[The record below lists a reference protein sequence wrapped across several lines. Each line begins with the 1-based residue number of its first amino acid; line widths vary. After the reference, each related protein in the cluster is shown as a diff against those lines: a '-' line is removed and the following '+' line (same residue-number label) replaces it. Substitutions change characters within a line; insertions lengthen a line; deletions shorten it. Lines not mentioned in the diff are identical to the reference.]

1 MNRYAPQ
8 DFKPFDESGIDEYE
22 QLCAGHS
29 RRSLWEFRKFMDPT
43 MIKGWWPQ
51 EVARQFE
58 VFHRKLKAGRRP
70 KLVIEAPPQHGK
82 TRGLQDYISW
92 ASGDLPSLRTIY
104 ASFSDDLGV
113 ATNSFLQ
120 RRFDDN
126 KYQLTF
132 PGTRL
137 NSTNASKDTSY
148 QRNSSLLEFVGQK
161 GSFRNVTVQG
171 QVNGKSLDLG
181 VIDDPLKGREQA
193 QSKATRDKTWNW
205 LMDDYFSRFDDAAGL
220 IITMTRWHID
230 DPTGRFIEHFPECV
244 VLKYPAMAVLE
255 PREGLRNDAWDPRRV
270 EGEPLFPQF
279 KSKGFLNER
288 KKSYTVASWESL
300 YQQSPIVSGGGMFP
314 VAKIKYVRNPPNLN
328 EIKKMIRYW
337 DKAGTSGGGA
347 YTCGVLMA
355 LLNQGDWVVMDVVR
369 GQWSALERETNIKN
383 TTEADEAKWG
393 RFETWIEQEP
403 GSGGKESAERTVA
416 NLAGY
421 TCKIDKVTGSKE
433 IRAEPYAAQWQG
445 GNISLVVNS
454 KWNDDFVNE
463 HEVFPTGKYKDQ
475 VDAGAGAFAKT
486 IGKQYNYDTSM
497 KWADAL

>member
-1 MNRYAPQ
+1 MNAPFKAWSEADIDLLEEYYAV
-8 DFKPFDESGIDEYE
+8 ESRE
-22 QLCAGHS
+22 
-29 RRSLWEFRKFMDPT
+29 SLWAFRQYMDPT

-51 EVARQFE
+51 EVSRQFQI
-58 VFHRKLKAGRRP
+58 FFDKLILGLRP

-82 TRGLQDYISW
+82 TRGLQDFIAW
-92 ASGDLPSLRTIY
+92 ASGKAPHLRTIY

-113 ATNSFLQ
+113 STNSFLQ
-120 RRFDDN
+120 RRMDDD
-126 KYQLTF
+126 KYQRVF
-132 PGTRL
+132 PDTRL
-137 NSTNASKDTSY
+137 NSTAAAKDTAY

-161 GSFRNVTVQG
+161 GSFRNTTVNG

-193 QSKATRDKTWNW
+193 QSKAIRDKTWNW

-230 DPTGRFIEHFPECV
+230 DPTGRFIEHFPDCV
-244 VLKYPAMAVLE
+244 VLKYPAFAVLE
-255 PREGLRNDAWDPRRV
+255 PREGLRNDAWDPRKI
-270 EGEPLFPQF
+270 EDEPLFPQF
-279 KSKGFLNER
+279 KSKAFLKER
-288 KKSYTVASWESL
+288 QKSYTVASWESL

-314 VAKIKYVRNPPNLN
+314 INKIKYQKSKPGKND
-328 EIKKMIRYW
+328 IKKLIRYW

-347 YTCGVLMA
+347 YTCGVLCA
-355 LLNQGDWVVMDVVR
+355 LLNSGGWIILDVVR
-369 GQWSALERETNIKN
+369 GQWSAFERETYIKAVA
-383 TTEADEAKWG
+383 EADEAIYG
-393 RFETWIEQEP
+393 RFETWVEQEP

-421 TCKIDKVTGSKE
+421 SIKVDKVTGSKE

-445 GNISLVVNS
+445 GTIELLVA
-454 KWNDDFVNE
+454 KWNVEFVDE

-475 VDAGAGAFAKT
+475 VDAAAGAFAKT

>member
-1 MNRYAPQ
+1 MNKHSPNEFKSWSESDIDLLEEYYAC
-8 DFKPFDESGIDEYE
+8 EAREN
-22 QLCAGHS
+22 
-29 RRSLWEFRKFMDPT
+29 LWAFRQYMDAA

-51 EVARQFE
+51 EVARQFQL
-58 VFHRKLKAGRRP
+58 FYNKLIAGERP

-82 TRGLQDYISW
+82 TRGLQDFVSW
-92 ASGDLPSLRTIY
+92 ASGKSPHLRTIY

-113 ATNSFLQ
+113 STNSFLQ
-120 RRFDDN
+120 RRMDDD
-126 KYQLTF
+126 KYRRTF
-132 PGTRL
+132 PDTRL
-137 NSTNASKDTSY
+137 NSTNASKDTAY

-161 GSFRNVTVQG
+161 GSFRNVTVNG

-193 QSKATRDKTWNW
+193 QSKAIRDKTWNW

-255 PREGLRNDAWDPRRV
+255 PREGLRNDAWDPRKV
-270 EGEPLFPQF
+270 EHEPLFPQF
-279 KSKGFLNER
+279 KSKAFLNER

-314 VAKIKYVRNPPNLN
+314 VAKIKYVRNAPNNN
-328 EIKKMIRYW
+328 EIKKLIRYW

-347 YTCGVLMA
+347 YTCGVLIA
-355 LLNQGDWVVMDVVR
+355 LLNQGDWVVIDVVR
-369 GQWSALERETNIKN
+369 GQWSALEREQNIKA

-421 TCKIDKVTGSKE
+421 TVKIDKVTGAKE

-445 GNISLVVNS
+445 GNISLVVA
-454 KWNDDFVNE
+454 KWNQDYVDE

-486 IGKQYNYDTSM
+486 IGKQYNYDTTM